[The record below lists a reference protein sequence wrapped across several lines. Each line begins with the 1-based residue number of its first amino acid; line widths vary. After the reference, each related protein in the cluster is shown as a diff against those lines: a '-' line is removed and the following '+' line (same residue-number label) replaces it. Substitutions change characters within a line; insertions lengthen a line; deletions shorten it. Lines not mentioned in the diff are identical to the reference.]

1 MAKASG
7 SSNGCGALPIVPVR
21 YSDHGSMVEA
31 YRASDDGRT
40 WKIIAFNFNCT
51 ARSSNEISSAFCS
64 ATLRPGLDG
73 QSLLATVTSHA
84 PRNSRTCLLYTSDA
98 ADDLL

>member
-1 MAKASG
+1 MA
-7 SSNGCGALPIVPVR
+7 
-21 YSDHGSMVEA
+21 EA
-31 YRASDDGRT
+31 YTASDVGRT
-40 WKIIAFNFNCT
+40 WKIIAFNFNCI

-84 PRNSRTCLLYTSDA
+84 PRNSRAGGGGATETGRYASPA
-98 ADDLL
+98 AKSIAGINQMNADKIRIRAISG